1 MVKTKTLKNHIK
13 KKNKTNKT
21 NKSRKKRWTKIKNK
35 NKLVKTFGND
45 IKSIKYKYKNKWFI
59 KHLSSDTENIKYI
72 NNKFSNKLIEQLDT
86 FQFKKILLF
95 SQFFNQQSCQT
106 FCASA
111 AIVILLN
118 IINRNGKLVLKFPYL
133 MENKFLPY
141 PIITQRSLYNIISQT
156 EAIGTYKGLTLS
168 DVKNIFDIL
177 HISSKVIYPPD
188 RFNNN
193 FIETI
198 FKHINKKNTYA
209 LLNYGCAWKKKINS
223 NDNISCKK
231 GRQEAFEFVENR
243 DAIFWKKNQFPYR
256 LKPRGGHFVPIAT
269 AVKYKNQYWFL
280 IIEVANFKYNW
291 FWINEKGL
299 YDTMSTIDNSTH
311 KTRGL
316 IIIQDN

>member
-13 KKNKTNKT
+13 KKNKT

-141 PIITQRSLYNIISQT
+141 PIITQRSLYNVISQT

-177 HISSKVIYPPD
+177 HISSKIIYPPD

-198 FKHINKKNTYA
+198 FTHV
-209 LLNYGCAWKKKINS
+209 
-223 NDNISCKK
+223 NISCKK